1 MSSNVMFCLKIQ
13 NIVKTSKSSRCWHL
27 RDLNKISFFDLLMRI
42 DLNNSIHHQ
51 NSCPLIFCWSNTP
64 LTTCRPYQKL
74 TSLTYI
80 QHPHYIND
88 NIEPSCAQVTVSF
101 QSLFFSDLMFYVPVV
116 IRLIHLPSPPWRQ
129 HDPFTSSWMELN
141 VLWYFLEILAS
152 QSVMSLQDAS
162 FSYDPETPPGEIQ
175 SEVLFRE
182 GQTLGGH
189 VTNTP
194 RLIAMDLK
202 GNFSYHMLLLMSKT
216 SGAAIILQL
225 NLLFSFGAFWLK
237 CFLFCLLV

>member
-1 MSSNVMFCLKIQ
+1 MSSNVMLCLKIQ

-42 DLNNSIHHQ
+42 DLNNSIDHQ
-51 NSCPLIFCWSNTP
+51 NSCPLIFCWSNTL

-129 HDPFTSSWMELN
+129 HDPLTSSWMELN
-141 VLWYFLEILAS
+141 VLWYFLEILPS
-152 QSVMSLQDAS
+152 QSVMSLFAGCVFFIRSGDATRWN
-162 FSYDPETPPGEIQ
+162 PEWGLVPWRT
-175 SEVLFRE
+175 
-182 GQTLGGH
+182 
-189 VTNTP
+189 
-194 RLIAMDLK
+194 D
-202 GNFSYHMLLLMSKT
+202 
-216 SGAAIILQL
+216 SGRTCHQHASPHCHGSQR
-225 NLLFSFGAFWLK
+225 
-237 CFLFCLLV
+237 